1 MQEAFENDSKKEK
14 PYKKCDTTIS
24 EIVNTKE
31 FTNTE
36 YPKMALASYVE
47 KEEPDDDNML
57 IQTLMKRCRG
67 KLTKQNSRK
76 KLKLGKAS

>member
-31 FTNTE
+31 FTDTE
-36 YPKMALASYVE
+36 YP
-47 KEEPDDDNML
+47 
-57 IQTLMKRCRG
+57 
-67 KLTKQNSRK
+67 
-76 KLKLGKAS
+76 

>member
-1 MQEAFENDSKKEK
+1 MIQRRKSHIRNV
-14 PYKKCDTTIS
+14 TTIS

-57 IQTLMKRCRG
+57 LQTLMKRCRG

-76 KLKLGKAS
+76 KLKLG